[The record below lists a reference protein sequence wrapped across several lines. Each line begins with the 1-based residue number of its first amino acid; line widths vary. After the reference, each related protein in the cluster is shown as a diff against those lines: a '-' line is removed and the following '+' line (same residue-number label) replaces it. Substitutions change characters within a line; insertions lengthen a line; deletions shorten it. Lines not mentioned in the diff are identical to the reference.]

1 MKYLSLLGALAI
13 IYVVAGQMGST
24 SKSVKSSIAEAEEEA
39 AKVNP
44 LSTPAP
50 AVGATPAATS
60 LRTPILRAQELQN
73 LVKQRNADSEF

>member
-50 AVGATPAATS
+50 VVGATPAAS
-60 LRTPILRAQELQN
+60 ALQAPILRAKELQN
-73 LVKQRNADSEF
+73 LVKQRNGDGEF

>member
-13 IYVVAGQMGST
+13 IYIVASQMSST

-44 LSTPAP
+44 RSTPGQVA
-50 AVGATPAATS
+50 GTTPAASS
-60 LRTPILRAQELQN
+60 LKAPIQRAQELQN
-73 LVKQRNADSEF
+73 LVKQRNGDGEF